1 MVARAHRQLDTG
13 ETMDRRMTLAIRLA
27 ALVFAAIA
35 TPLAAQFSSPT
46 LTAAASNNVVEL
58 PTMHSA
64 VTRADGVTIAA
75 QAFYS
80 SASDLADR
88 ALPELTVQAGAQIRV
103 AAEPEADSLW
113 VTPVVNGVRVPASV
127 TGRTFSAPTL
137 VGRYEYFVS
146 GQWAAHPDGT
156 RPPSGYARVEVWALR
171 VVVR

>member
-1 MVARAHRQLDTG
+1 
-13 ETMDRRMTLAIRLA
+13 MTLAIRLA
-27 ALVFAAIA
+27 ALVVAAIT

-46 LTAAASNNVVEL
+46 LTAAASNNAVEL
-58 PTMHSA
+58 PSMHRA
-64 VTRADGVTIAA
+64 VTRPDGVIIAG

-88 ALPELTVQAGAQIRV
+88 ALPELTVEAGAQIRV

-113 VTPVVNGVRVPASV
+113 VTPVVNGVQVSESA
-127 TGRTFSAPTL
+127 TGRIFSAPTL
-137 VGRYEYFVS
+137 AGRYEYFVS

-156 RPPSGYARVEVWALR
+156 RPPSGYALVQVWALR